1 MVLIAAPD
9 LLPGLKQRAEII
21 EGKLL
26 TFTDAEPLR
35 ALEAITI
42 RHPAMLAL
50 ERKFAA
56 TLGGAALI
64 NCIKTDPSLTESELR
79 VVSNETD
86 YAPVSPS
93 SRRGAEV
100 RQTIGVAAT
109 AAAPAAS
116 PTQALDQRSTRLA
129 PRFKVPGIVDLL
141 VDGNTATLV
150 DISAVGPRRS

>member
-26 TFTDAEPLR
+26 TFTDAEALR

-42 RHPAMLAL
+42 RHPAMVAL

-64 NCIKTDPSLTESELR
+64 NCIKADPSLTESEVR
-79 VVSNETD
+79 VVSNDTD

-93 SRRGAEV
+93 SRRG
-100 RQTIGVAAT
+100 GGG
-109 AAAPAAS
+109 S
-116 PTQALDQRSTRLA
+116 SD
-129 PRFKVPGIVDLL
+129 DW
-141 VDGNTATLV
+141 
-150 DISAVGPRRS
+150 RRSHGRGTGGCAHAGSRPARHASGAALQGGRNR

>member
-1 MVLIAAPD
+1 MKAS
-9 LLPGLKQRAEII
+9 
-21 EGKLL
+21 LL

-64 NCIKTDPSLTESELR
+64 NCIKADPSLTESELR